1 MSLNHILLCLVA
13 LGLFTACQQDEN
25 AASTPGESHHESHSQ
40 SSSSGHHTG
49 ILEISSPITKDT
61 LYYNEYVSQIQAY
74 QRIELKALE
83 KGYLQKVLVDEGQVI
98 NKGQLLFEIQ
108 PTLYLA
114 EIQKA
119 RAEVAQAEAEKEK
132 ARVEYQNI
140 KALADSNIV
149 SINEL
154 ALAQAELQKA
164 DARVDNAQAELS
176 LMKAHLQFTKI
187 RAPFSG
193 IVGRFEGIR
202 LGSLLEEGEELTTLT
217 DNSKMWVYFNVP
229 EAVYLAY
236 AQQPSEVAA
245 LQLQLA
251 NNQIFDQRGKVTAIE
266 AEFDNAT
273 GTIPFRAT
281 FQNPG
286 RLLRHG
292 QTGNILWPIHLKEAM
307 LIPQKA
313 TYEVL
318 EKRFVFVVD
327 DEGRVSSREIK
338 ISAELDNVY
347 VIPAGLSMED
357 KFLIEGLRKVKNGDK
372 IEFEYKDP
380 KEVYNHLEAP
390 RRIVNH
396 LKFFYYVSEYIKET
410 GIGYCDIHSRHG
422 LCGATG
428 HFPVAH
434 LSVSFYCSY
443 HGQYFRGLS
452 RFQCRCTDQ
461 INDHPLE
468 TAINGVQ
475 GMRYIASD
483 ATSAGEGTI
492 RVIFEPGTDPNQAVV
507 QVKTRVDQVMPN
519 LPPLVQREGVQI
531 TPIQPSMLL
540 IRQPCQRRRK

>member
-1 MSLNHILLCLVA
+1 MNFKYSLLA
-13 LGLFTACQQDEN
+13 LMALSLFISCQRDDN
-25 AASTPGESHHESHSQ
+25 SASIHDESHSESHNESHSQ
-40 SSSSGHHTG
+40 SNSGGHHTG
-49 ILEISSPITKDT
+49 VLEISSPIKKDT

-108 PTLYLA
+108 PTIYLA

-119 RAEVAQAEAEKEK
+119 QAEVAQAEAEKEK

-164 DARVDNAQAELS
+164 DAHVDNTKAELA
-176 LMKAHLQFTKI
+176 LTEAHLQFTKI

-193 IVGRFEGIR
+193 IVGRFEDIR

-217 DNSKMWVYFNVP
+217 DNSQMWVYFNVP
-229 EAVYLAY
+229 EAVYLDY
-236 AQQPSEVAA
+236 AQHPSEVAA
-245 LQLQLA
+245 LKLQLA
-251 NNQIFDQRGKVTAIE
+251 NNQIFDHRGKITAIE

-281 FQNPG
+281 FPNPK

-292 QTGNILWPIHLKEAM
+292 QTGNILWPIQLKDAM

-318 EKRFVFVVD
+318 EKRYVFVVD
-327 DEGRVSSREIK
+327 DEGHVSSREIK
-338 ISAELDNVY
+338 IATELDNVY
-347 VIPAGLSMED
+347 VIAAGLSMDD

-380 KEVYNHLEAP
+380 KEVYAHLELHA
-390 RRIVNH
+390 
-396 LKFFYYVSEYIKET
+396 E
-410 GIGYCDIHSRHG
+410 
-422 LCGATG
+422 
-428 HFPVAH
+428 
-434 LSVSFYCSY
+434 
-443 HGQYFRGLS
+443 
-452 RFQCRCTDQ
+452 
-461 INDHPLE
+461 
-468 TAINGVQ
+468 
-475 GMRYIASD
+475 
-483 ATSAGEGTI
+483 
-492 RVIFEPGTDPNQAVV
+492 
-507 QVKTRVDQVMPN
+507 
-519 LPPLVQREGVQI
+519 
-531 TPIQPSMLL
+531 
-540 IRQPCQRRRK
+540 